1 MDDQNNLAYDPAPLL
16 PSRTDGAPFLGSLSQ
31 ILAAEV
37 DCCYFEARIFK
48 TRRFNDDK
56 VFERIRMKA
65 SDAFEAK
72 V

>member
-1 MDDQNNLAYDPAPLL
+1 MDDQNNLAYDLVPLL
-16 PSRTDGAPFLGSLSQ
+16 PSRTDGAPLLGSLSQ
-31 ILAAEV
+31 ILTAEV
-37 DCCYFEARIFK
+37 DCCYFEAKIFK
-48 TRRFNDDK
+48 TRRFNDDE